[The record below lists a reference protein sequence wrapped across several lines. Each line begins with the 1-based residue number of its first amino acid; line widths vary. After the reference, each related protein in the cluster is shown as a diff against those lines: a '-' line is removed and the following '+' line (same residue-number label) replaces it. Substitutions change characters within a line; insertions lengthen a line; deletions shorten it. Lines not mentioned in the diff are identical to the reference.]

1 MNMKI
6 PEREKINEVSLEISP
21 AYWPGNHGR
30 RHGNRKEKHKEILV
44 DLQSGGHHGAVW
56 VFVAPLHLIMVH
68 AGGG

>member
-44 DLQSGGHHGAVW
+44 DLLS
-56 VFVAPLHLIMVH
+56 
-68 AGGG
+68 

>member
-44 DLQSGGHHGAVW
+44 DLQSGGHRTESPMKPTQLEFLG
-56 VFVAPLHLIMVH
+56 
-68 AGGG
+68 

>member
-30 RHGNRKEKHKEILV
+30 RHGNRKAQHMETMETGRRNTRRSL
-44 DLQSGGHHGAVW
+44 
-56 VFVAPLHLIMVH
+56 
-68 AGGG
+68 